1 MALGLRDI
9 EVFSADPKDLPADL
23 IAIYAQSVV
32 AGTVQI
38 LRVAKLNEV
47 IIACYAMHGPLTDR
61 DARNESG
68 KNAVG
73 DTDYVLQM
81 VAVQEQYRHQNV
93 GRWLIGH
100 AIGVAESKGGRG
112 LQMPHAAHQDF
123 FLTLGFKASVASGGF
138 RFQMIQE

>member
-1 MALGLRDI
+1 MALGFRDI

-23 IAIYAQSVV
+23 SAIYAQTVA
-32 AGTVQI
+32 AGTAQI

-47 IIACYAMHGPLTDR
+47 IIACYAMHGPLLEEG
-61 DARNESG
+61 ES
-68 KNAVG
+68 

-93 GRWLIGH
+93 GRWLMGH

-112 LQMPHAAHQDF
+112 LQVPHTAQQDF
-123 FLTLGFKASVASGGF
+123 FLTLGFKADETIGGF

>member
-1 MALGLRDI
+1 MALGFREI

-23 IAIYAQSVV
+23 SAIYEQTVA
-32 AGTVQI
+32 AGTAQI

-47 IIACYAMHGPLTDR
+47 IIACYAMHGPLLEEG
-61 DARNESG
+61 ES
-68 KNAVG
+68 

-93 GRWLIGH
+93 GRWLMGH

-112 LQMPHAAHQDF
+112 LQVPHTAQQDF
-123 FLTLGFKASVASGGF
+123 FLTLGFKADETIGGF

>member
-1 MALGLRDI
+1 MALGFREI

-23 IAIYAQSVV
+23 SAIYAQTDA
-32 AGTVQI
+32 AGTAQI

-47 IIACYAMHGPLTDR
+47 IIACYAMHGPLLEEG
-61 DARNESG
+61 ES
-68 KNAVG
+68 

-93 GRWLIGH
+93 GRWLMGH

-112 LQMPHAAHQDF
+112 LQVPHTAQQDF
-123 FLTLGFKASVASGGF
+123 FLTLGFKADETIGGF

>member
-1 MALGLRDI
+1 MALGFREI

-23 IAIYAQSVV
+23 SAIYAQTVA
-32 AGTVQI
+32 AGTAQI

-47 IIACYAMHGPLTDR
+47 IIACYAMHGPLLEEG
-61 DARNESG
+61 ES
-68 KNAVG
+68 N
-73 DTDYVLQM
+73 TDYVLQM

-93 GRWLIGH
+93 GRWLMGH

-112 LQMPHAAHQDF
+112 LQVPHTAQQDF
-123 FLTLGFKASVASGGF
+123 FLTLGFKADETIGGF

>member
-1 MALGLRDI
+1 MALGFRDI

-23 IAIYAQSVV
+23 SIIYAQTVA
-32 AGTVQI
+32 AGTAEI

-47 IIACYAMHGPLTDR
+47 IIACYAMHGPLLEEG
-61 DARNESG
+61 ES
-68 KNAVG
+68 N
-73 DTDYVLQM
+73 TDYVLQM

-93 GRWLIGH
+93 GRWLMGH

-112 LQMPHAAHQDF
+112 LQVPHTAHQDF
-123 FLTLGFKASVASGGF
+123 FLTLGFKADATIGGF